1 MNFYLIL
8 GLGQDASPADIERA
22 YRRLSRR
29 YHPGINPGDRAA
41 EAMFR
46 QITEAYETLSDP
58 SRRRQYDDGAAP
70 AGEAAPATTLQF
82 TEFDFSVSAR
92 GAQAATF
99 TELFAE
105 VLHPVPGFGAV
116 RQEAGADIHA
126 TLTIDFAAS
135 IRGVERQIVVTRQV
149 PCGQCRGAGHTTV
162 VEARCTQCKGSG
174 AVRWARGHMVF
185 SKPCPGCGGTGRQSV
200 QRCGACNAT
209 GRTVRGEAVAV
220 VVPPGTVDDTQLRI
234 PELGHAGYYG
244 GRTGDLYVTVKVHP
258 HPIFRRQGDT
268 LSCVVPLAVHEAVLG
283 ARIDVPTL
291 DGPVKLRIPP
301 GTQNGQRFRIPG
313 RGVAGQ
319 NGGRG
324 DLLVDVSLVL
334 PADMDERS
342 RELMREFGERNP
354 AEVRKQ
360 LFEDARQA

>member
-8 GLGQDASPADIERA
+8 GIDQTASPADIERA

-29 YHPGINPGDRAA
+29 YHPGINPGDRTA

-46 QITEAYETLSDP
+46 QIAEAYETLSDP
-58 SRRRQYDDGAAP
+58 SRRQQYDDGGAP
-70 AGEAAPATTLQF
+70 AGREGEPAGTLQF

-99 TELFAE
+99 SELFAE
-105 VLHPVPGFGAV
+105 VLHPVLGGGAG

-126 TLTIDFAAS
+126 TLTIDFVWS

-149 PCGQCRGAGHTTV
+149 PCGQCRGAGHTAT
-162 VEARCTQCKGSG
+162 VEARCLHCKGSG
-174 AVRWARGHMVF
+174 SVRWVRGHMVF
-185 SKPCPGCGGTGRQSV
+185 SKACPGCGGSGRQSV
-200 QRCGACNAT
+200 QRCAACNAT

-220 VVPPGTVDDTQLRI
+220 IVPPGTVDDTRLRI
-234 PELGHAGYYG
+234 PELGHAGYHG

-258 HPIFRRQGDT
+258 HPFFRREGDT
-268 LSCVVPLAVHEAVLG
+268 LSCAVPVAVHEAVLG

-301 GTQNGQRFRIPG
+301 GTQNGQQFRIAG
-313 RGVAGQ
+313 RGVAGH

-324 DLLVDVSLVL
+324 DLVVEAKLVL
-334 PADMDERS
+334 PGDVDERS

-354 AEVRKQ
+354 IDVRKL
-360 LFEDARQA
+360 LFS